1 MLSGNSSGSLSGWL
15 SGGCGEIKTAL
26 NFRTELL
33 PFVIE
38 DDAETRR
45 HGDTERL
52 MCLLLPRPSGERFL
66 RFEAPH
72 FIKDSVARIQSG
84 SQSLSEFCLRVPHSP
99 CRRVL
104 EYQPAIKV
112 KRKAGNVS
120 ISSPVPQVY
129 GWATAKGQSALGR
142 TS

>member
-1 MLSGNSSGSLSGWL
+1 
-15 SGGCGEIKTAL
+15 
-26 NFRTELL
+26 
-33 PFVIE
+33 
-38 DDAETRR
+38 
-45 HGDTERL
+45 

-72 FIKDSVARIQSG
+72 GIKDSVARIQPG
-84 SQSLSEFCLRVPHSP
+84 SQSLSEFCL
-99 CRRVL
+99 RVL